1 MLVEQ
6 LKRSRLQVHDIT
18 HNFKRLINSHSS
30 TTMLSLNVIEN
41 KIVVSLMIQVLD
53 MQEEKAMMEN
63 EALRKQLEEIEKKR
77 KIELLE
83 YNSLDPKPVLNSG
96 SEDEEISDTCL
107 QLGYITTTTHPM
119 IFQIYLSMLI
129 LMWL

>member
-1 MLVEQ
+1 
-6 LKRSRLQVHDIT
+6 
-18 HNFKRLINSHSS
+18 
-30 TTMLSLNVIEN
+30 
-41 KIVVSLMIQVLD
+41 

-77 KIELLE
+77 KAELLE
-83 YNSLDPKPVLNSG
+83 YNSLDLKPVLNFG
-96 SEDEEISDTCL
+96 SEDKEISDTCL

-119 IFQIYLSMLI
+119 IFQVYLSMLI